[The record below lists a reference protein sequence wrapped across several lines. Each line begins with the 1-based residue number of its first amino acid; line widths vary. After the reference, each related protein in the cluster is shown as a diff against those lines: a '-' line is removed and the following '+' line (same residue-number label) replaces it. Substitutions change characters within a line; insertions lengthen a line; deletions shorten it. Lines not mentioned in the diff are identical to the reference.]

1 MECTTQSS
9 PYNGNA
15 VMIGGHSRMSDYRNE
30 WQPPNR
36 ILLGPGPSNVHPRVL
51 QAMLS
56 PMLGHL
62 DPDFWPVLDQVRDML
77 RLVLGTTHNW
87 TLPLSATGTA
97 GMEAA
102 FCNVVEPGDRVV
114 IVVNGFFGERMV
126 DIALRCRA
134 DVQRIDVP
142 WGKPVLPEL
151 VAQALAAQGHVKAV
165 GVVHAETSTG
175 VLSPLQEIA
184 QVVHHHDA
192 LLIVDAVTSLGGVE
206 LCMDEWDLDLCYGAS
221 QKCLGAPPG
230 LAPISLGPRAV
241 DVVTHRQ
248 HPVQSLYLDMVTLE
262 AYWSE
267 RRRYHHTAPILML
280 YALREALRLIM
291 EEGVPQRW
299 QRHAHTAAG
308 LRAGLEALELELFAA
323 PAYRLDPLTTV
334 VVPDKVDAAQVQ
346 RQLYQHYN
354 IEIGGGLGALQ
365 GKIWRIGLMGDSCK
379 ASNVLLVLAALE
391 HSLAQQ
397 GYADARGVGVA
408 AAQQV
413 FAAS

>member
-1 MECTTQSS
+1 
-9 PYNGNA
+9 
-15 VMIGGHSRMSDYRNE
+15 MSDYLNE
-30 WQPPNR
+30 LKLPNR

-114 IVVNGFFGERMV
+114 IVVNGFFGGRMV
-126 DIALRCRA
+126 EIAARCGA

-151 VAQALAAQGHVKAV
+151 VEQALSAQGQVKAV

-206 LCMDEWDLDLCYGAS
+206 LCMDEWDLDICYGAS

-241 DVVTHRQ
+241 DVCDPAQTPGAELVPGSGDLRGLLVRAATVSPHRA
-248 HPVQSLYLDMVTLE
+248 HSHALCLARSVASPYGRGRAAALATARAHRGGTAGGAGSARARVVRRSGLSLGPVDHHCRAGHRSTP
-262 AYWSE
+262 
-267 RRRYHHTAPILML
+267 RRSNASSIRNTTS
-280 YALREALRLIM
+280 RL
-291 EEGVPQRW
+291 
-299 QRHAHTAAG
+299 AAG
-308 LRAGLEALELELFAA
+308 WA
-323 PAYRLDPLTTV
+323 PSRG
-334 VVPDKVDAAQVQ
+334 
-346 RQLYQHYN
+346 RS
-354 IEIGGGLGALQ
+354 GA
-365 GKIWRIGLMGDSCK
+365 S
-379 ASNVLLVLAALE
+379 V
-391 HSLAQQ
+391 
-397 GYADARGVGVA
+397 
-408 AAQQV
+408 
-413 FAAS
+413 

>member
-1 MECTTQSS
+1 
-9 PYNGNA
+9 
-15 VMIGGHSRMSDYRNE
+15 MSDYLNE
-30 WQPPNR
+30 LKLPNR
-36 ILLGPGPSNVHPRVL
+36 ILLGPGPSSVHPRVL

-114 IVVNGFFGERMV
+114 IVVNGYFGGRMV
-126 DIALRCRA
+126 EIASRCGA

-142 WGKPVLPEL
+142 WGKPVLPEI
-151 VAQALAAQGHVKAV
+151 VAQALSAQGQVKAV

-192 LLIVDAVTSLGGVE
+192 LLIVDAVTSLGGVA
-206 LCMDEWDLDLCYGAS
+206 LCMDEWELDICYGAS

-241 DVVTHRQ
+241 AVVTQRKS
-248 HPVQSLYLDMVTLE
+248 PVQSLYLDMATLE
-262 AYWSE
+262 DYWSE

-280 YALREALRLIM
+280 YALREALRLLM
-291 EEGVPQRW
+291 EEGLRQRW

-308 LRAGLEALELELFAA
+308 LRAGLGALELELFAD
-323 PAYRLDPLTTV
+323 PAYRLDPLTTI
-334 VVPDKVDAAQVQ
+334 VVPDQVDAAQVQ
-346 RQLYQHYN
+346 RQLYQEYN
-354 IEIGGGLGALQ
+354 IEIGGGLGDLQ
-365 GKIWRIGLMGDSCK
+365 GKIWRIGLMGESCR

-391 HSLAQQ
+391 RSLAQQ
-397 GYADARGVGVA
+397 GYAVAPGAGVA

>member
-1 MECTTQSS
+1 
-9 PYNGNA
+9 
-15 VMIGGHSRMSDYRNE
+15 MSDYLNALE
-30 WQPPNR
+30 LPNR

-114 IVVNGFFGERMV
+114 IVVNGFFGGRMV
-126 DIALRCRA
+126 EIASRCGA
-134 DVQRIDVP
+134 DVQRIEVP

-151 VAQALAAQGHVKAV
+151 VEQALSTQGQVKAV

-192 LLIVDAVTSLGGVE
+192 LLIVDAVTSLGGIE
-206 LCMDEWDLDLCYGAS
+206 LCMDEWDLDICYGAS

-241 DVVTHRQ
+241 EVVTHRQ
-248 HPVQSLYLDMVTLE
+248 SPVQSLYLDLVTLE
-262 AYWSE
+262 DYWSE

-280 YALREALRLIM
+280 YALREALRLLM
-291 EEGVPQRW
+291 EEGVQQRW

-308 LRAGLEALELELFAA
+308 LRAGLAALELELFAD
-323 PAYRLDPLTTV
+323 PAYRLDPLTTI
-334 VVPDKVDAAQVQ
+334 VVPDQVDAAQVQ
-346 RQLYQHYN
+346 RQLYQDYN

-365 GKIWRIGLMGDSCK
+365 GKIWRIGLMGDSCR

-397 GYADARGVGVA
+397 GYAAASGVGVA

>member
-1 MECTTQSS
+1 
-9 PYNGNA
+9 
-15 VMIGGHSRMSDYRNE
+15 MSAYLNE
-30 WQPPNR
+30 LKLPNR

-62 DPDFWPVLDQVRDML
+62 DPDFWQVLDQVRDML

-87 TLPLSATGTA
+87 TLPLPATGTA

-114 IVVNGFFGERMV
+114 IVVNGFFGGRMV
-126 DIALRCRA
+126 EIASRCGA
-134 DVQRIDVP
+134 DVHRIDVP
-142 WGKPVLPEL
+142 WGKPVLPE
-151 VAQALAAQGHVKAV
+151 VVEQALSAQSQVKAV

-175 VLSPLQEIA
+175 ILSPIQEIA
-184 QVVHHHDA
+184 QVVHNHDA
-192 LLIVDAVTSLGGVE
+192 LLIVDAVTSLGGIE
-206 LCMDEWDLDLCYGAS
+206 LCMDEWDLDICYSAS

-241 DVVTHRQ
+241 EVLTQRKSQ
-248 HPVQSLYLDMVTLE
+248 VQSLYLDMSTLE
-262 AYWSE
+262 DYWSE

-280 YALREALRLIM
+280 YALREALRLVM
-291 EEGVPQRW
+291 EEGLQQRW
-299 QRHAHTAAG
+299 QRHAHMAAG
-308 LRAGLEALELELFAA
+308 LRAGLEALELKLFAD
-323 PAYRLDPLTTV
+323 PAYRLDPLTTI
-334 VVPDKVDAAQVQ
+334 VVPENVDAAQVQ
-346 RQLYQHYN
+346 RQLYQDYN

-379 ASNVLLVLAALE
+379 ASNVLLVLSALE
-391 HSLAQQ
+391 HILAQQ
-397 GYADARGVGVA
+397 GYAEAHGVGVA

-413 FAAS
+413 LAAP

>member
-1 MECTTQSS
+1 
-9 PYNGNA
+9 
-15 VMIGGHSRMSDYRNE
+15 MSDSRTA
-30 WQPPNR
+30 WTPPNR

-51 QAMLS
+51 QAMLA

-62 DPDFWPVLDQVRDML
+62 DADFWPVLDQVQAML
-77 RLVLGTTHNW
+77 RHVLGTTHPW

-126 DIALRCRA
+126 EIAARCGA
-134 DVQRIDVP
+134 DVQRIEVP
-142 WGKPVLPEL
+142 WGKPVLPEI

-175 VLSPLQEIA
+175 VLSPLREIA
-184 QVVHHHDA
+184 QVVHDHDA

-206 LCMDEWDLDLCYGAS
+206 LSMDAWELDICYGAS

-230 LAPISLGPRAV
+230 LAPISVGPRAV
-241 DVVTHRQ
+241 AVVTQRQ
-248 HPVQSLYLDMVTLE
+248 RPVQSLYLDLVTLE

-280 YALREALRLIM
+280 YAFREALRLLM
-291 EEGVPQRW
+291 EEGVQQRW

-308 LRAGLEALELELFAA
+308 LRAGLEALELELFAE
-323 PAYRLDPLTTV
+323 PGYRLDPLTTI
-334 VVPDKVDAAQVQ
+334 VVPASVDAAHVQ
-346 RQLYQHYN
+346 RQLSHAYN

-391 HSLAQQ
+391 HVLAQQ
-397 GYADARGVGVA
+397 GYATARGVGVA

>member
-1 MECTTQSS
+1 
-9 PYNGNA
+9 
-15 VMIGGHSRMSDYRNE
+15 MSDYLNAL
-30 WQPPNR
+30 QLPNR

-51 QAMLS
+51 QAMLA

-62 DPDFWPVLDQVRDML
+62 DPDFWPVLDHVRDML
-77 RLVLGTTHNW
+77 RRVLGTTHPW

-102 FCNVVEPGDRVV
+102 FCNVVEPGERVV
-114 IVVNGFFGERMV
+114 IVVNGFFGGRMV
-126 DIALRCRA
+126 EIASRCGA
-134 DVQRIDVP
+134 AVQRIDVP
-142 WGKPVLPEL
+142 WGKPVLPEI
-151 VAQALAAQGHVKAV
+151 VEHALSAQGHVKAV
-165 GVVHAETSTG
+165 GIVHAETSTG
-175 VLSPLQEIA
+175 VLSPLPEIA

-206 LCMDEWDLDLCYGAS
+206 LCMDAWELDVCYSAS

-230 LAPISLGPRAV
+230 LAPISLGHRAV
-241 DVVTHRQ
+241 DVVTHRNSL
-248 HPVQSLYLDMVTLE
+248 VQSLYLDLATLE
-262 AYWSE
+262 DYWSE

-280 YALREALRLIM
+280 YALREALRLLM
-291 EEGVPQRW
+291 EEGVQQRW

-308 LRAGLEALELELFAA
+308 LRAGLEALELELFAD
-323 PAYRLDPLTTV
+323 PAYRLDPLTTI

-346 RQLYQHYN
+346 RQLYQEYN
-354 IEIGGGLGALQ
+354 IEIGGGLGDLQ

-391 HSLAQQ
+391 RSLAQQ
-397 GYADARGVGVA
+397 GYAAAQGGGVA

-413 FAAS
+413 FAA

>member
-1 MECTTQSS
+1 
-9 PYNGNA
+9 
-15 VMIGGHSRMSDYRNE
+15 MSDYLNE
-30 WQPPNR
+30 LKLPNR

-114 IVVNGFFGERMV
+114 IVVNGFFGGRMV
-126 DIALRCRA
+126 EIASRCGA

-142 WGKPVLPEL
+142 WGKPVLPEI
-151 VAQALAAQGHVKAV
+151 VEQALSAQGQVKAV

-206 LCMDEWDLDLCYGAS
+206 LFIVDWDIDICYGAS

-241 DVVTHRQ
+241 AVVTQRKS
-248 HPVQSLYLDMVTLE
+248 PVQSLYLDMATLE
-262 AYWSE
+262 DYWSE

-280 YALREALRLIM
+280 YALREALRLLM
-291 EEGVPQRW
+291 EEGLRQRW

-308 LRAGLEALELELFAA
+308 LRAGLEALELELFAD
-323 PAYRLDPLTTV
+323 PAYRLDPLTTI
-334 VVPDKVDAAQVQ
+334 VVPDQVDAAQVQ
-346 RQLYQHYN
+346 RQLYQEYN
-354 IEIGGGLGALQ
+354 IEIGGGLGDLQ
-365 GKIWRIGLMGDSCK
+365 GKIWRIGLMGDSCR

-391 HSLAQQ
+391 RSLAQQ
-397 GYADARGVGVA
+397 GYAVAPGAGVA

>member
-1 MECTTQSS
+1 
-9 PYNGNA
+9 
-15 VMIGGHSRMSDYRNE
+15 MSDSFNALKL
-30 WQPPNR
+30 PNR

-87 TLPLSATGTA
+87 TLPLPATGTA

-102 FCNVVEPGDRVV
+102 FCNVVEPGERVV
-114 IVVNGFFGERMV
+114 IVVNGFFGGRMV
-126 DIALRCRA
+126 EIASRCGA
-134 DVQRIDVP
+134 DVQRLDVP
-142 WGKPVLPEL
+142 WGKPVLPQVVE
-151 VAQALAAQGHVKAV
+151 QALSAQGQVKAV

-184 QVVHHHDA
+184 QVVHNHDA

-206 LCMDEWDLDLCYGAS
+206 LCMDDWDLDLCYGAS

-241 DVVTHRQ
+241 AAMTQRKR
-248 HPVQSLYLDMVTLE
+248 PVQSFYLDMATLE

-267 RRRYHHTAPILML
+267 SRRYHHTAPILML
-280 YALREALRLIM
+280 YAFHEALRLIM
-291 EEGVPQRW
+291 EEGVRQRW
-299 QRHAHTAAG
+299 QRHAHIAAG
-308 LRAGLEALELELFAA
+308 LRAGLEALELELFAD
-323 PAYRLDPLTTV
+323 PAYRLDPLTTI
-334 VVPDKVDAAQVQ
+334 VVPENVDAAQVQ
-346 RQLYQHYN
+346 RQLYQDYN
-354 IEIGGGLGALQ
+354 IEIGGGLGDLQ

-379 ASNVLLVLAALE
+379 ASNVLLVLSALE
-391 HSLAQQ
+391 HILAQQ
-397 GYADARGVGVA
+397 GYTTVTGAGVA
-408 AAQQV
+408 AAQQA

>member
-1 MECTTQSS
+1 
-9 PYNGNA
+9 
-15 VMIGGHSRMSDYRNE
+15 MSDYLNAL
-30 WQPPNR
+30 QLPNR

-51 QAMLS
+51 QAMLA

-62 DPDFWPVLDQVRDML
+62 DPDFWPVLDHVRDML
-77 RLVLGTTHNW
+77 RRVLGTTHPW

-102 FCNVVEPGDRVV
+102 FCNVVEPGERVV
-114 IVVNGFFGERMV
+114 IVVNGFFGGRMV
-126 DIALRCRA
+126 EIASRCGA
-134 DVQRIDVP
+134 AVQRIDVP
-142 WGKPVLPEL
+142 WGKPVLPEI
-151 VAQALAAQGHVKAV
+151 VEHALSAQGHVKAV
-165 GVVHAETSTG
+165 GIVHAETSTG
-175 VLSPLQEIA
+175 VLSPLPEIA

-206 LCMDEWDLDLCYGAS
+206 LCMDAWELDVCYSAS

-241 DVVTHRQ
+241 DVVTHRNSL
-248 HPVQSLYLDMVTLE
+248 VQSLYLDLATLE
-262 AYWSE
+262 DYWSE

-280 YALREALRLIM
+280 YALREALRLLM
-291 EEGVPQRW
+291 EEGVQQRW

-308 LRAGLEALELELFAA
+308 LRAGLEALELELFAD
-323 PAYRLDPLTTV
+323 PAYRLDPLTTI

-346 RQLYQHYN
+346 RQLYQEYN
-354 IEIGGGLGALQ
+354 IEIGGGLGDLQ

-391 HSLAQQ
+391 RSLAQQ
-397 GYADARGVGVA
+397 GYAAAQGGGVA

-413 FAAS
+413 FAA

>member
-1 MECTTQSS
+1 
-9 PYNGNA
+9 
-15 VMIGGHSRMSDYRNE
+15 MSDYLKAL
-30 WQPPNR
+30 QLPNR

-51 QAMLS
+51 QAMLA

-62 DPDFWPVLDQVRDML
+62 DPDFWPVLDHVRDML
-77 RLVLGTTHNW
+77 RRVLGTTHPW

-102 FCNVVEPGDRVV
+102 FCNVVEPGERVV
-114 IVVNGFFGERMV
+114 IVVNGFFGGRMV
-126 DIALRCRA
+126 EIASRCGA
-134 DVQRIDVP
+134 AVQRIDVP
-142 WGKPVLPEL
+142 WGKPVLPEI
-151 VAQALAAQGHVKAV
+151 VEHALSAQGHVKAV
-165 GVVHAETSTG
+165 GIVHAETSTG
-175 VLSPLQEIA
+175 VLSPLPEIA

-206 LCMDEWDLDLCYGAS
+206 LCMDAWELDVCYSAS

-230 LAPISLGPRAV
+230 LAPISLGPRAM
-241 DVVTHRQ
+241 DVVTHRNSL
-248 HPVQSLYLDMVTLE
+248 VQSLYLDLATLE
-262 AYWSE
+262 DYWSE

-280 YALREALRLIM
+280 YALREALRLLM
-291 EEGVPQRW
+291 EEGVQQRW

-308 LRAGLEALELELFAA
+308 LRAGLEALELELFAD
-323 PAYRLDPLTTV
+323 PAYRLDPLTTI

-346 RQLYQHYN
+346 RQLYQEYN
-354 IEIGGGLGALQ
+354 IEIGGGLGDLQ

-391 HSLAQQ
+391 QSLAQQ
-397 GYADARGVGVA
+397 GYAAAQGGGVA

-413 FAAS
+413 FAA